1 MAVDWRKD
9 AARAILHE
17 GNTRARSRTNTRRG
31 KVDWEREANGITA
44 DIPERAILLDIS
56 TVLV

>member
-1 MAVDWRKD
+1 MQYCTK
-9 AARAILHE
+9 E
-17 GNTRARSRTNTRRG
+17 TRAASSRTNTRRG